1 MQNMSFMKQM
11 LFLWVIVVLMIFT
24 SCTKDDFVPREWG
37 VEPMLEISPLA
48 TILTPSHPSDTI
60 KIKTNYID
68 FKISD
73 AIYWVDIKKLEDVS
87 AIIVTADPITNSDEY
102 REGYITIS
110 IQRGKYKLS
119 RDFVVMQFKK
129 DVNIYD

>member
-1 MQNMSFMKQM
+1 MKHI
-11 LFLWVIVVLMIFT
+11 LFSWVIVVLMIFT
-24 SCTKDDFVPREWG
+24 SCTKDEFVPSEWG

-48 TILTPSHPSDTI
+48 TILTPSHPNDTI
-60 KIKTNYID
+60 KIKTNYLD
-68 FKISD
+68 FKISN
-73 AIYWVDIKKLEDVS
+73 AAYWVDIKKIEDVS
-87 AIIVTADPITNSDEY
+87 AIVVTADDFTNFEEY